1 MKLSKISKDKKA
13 AIEMSITTIIVI
25 VLGVTLLILGLAWIR
40 NLFGKIGGLTEE
52 AFRVAE
58 QEIQERMAT
67 DQKFYIPGTEFEVKI
82 GKEKKYEENIR
93 AIMERI
99 VTLSVPVVVVPQRG
113 AGAEQEPSEIQLQAP
128 PLLLQ
133 ELPQLS
139 VPVVL
144 VPQAGAG
151 AEQEPSGTQ
160 AAQEVPDTPAYQSGK
175 PP

>member
-82 GKEKKYEENIR
+82 GKSITIPTGVQNLAGVDDTFKI
-93 AIMERI
+93 
-99 VTLSVPVVVVPQRG
+99 SVKPGEGADPKWLIISPPQRIP
-113 AGAEQEPSEIQLQAP
+113 AGERKSI
-128 PLLLQ
+128 
-133 ELPQLS
+133 
-139 VPVVL
+139 PVVL
-144 VPQAGAG
+144 NIPKTAKVG
-151 AEQEPSGTQ
+151 SIYFYIL
-160 AAQEVPDTPAYQSGK
+160 EVYNSKNELYDSNTITVK
-175 PP
+175 VV